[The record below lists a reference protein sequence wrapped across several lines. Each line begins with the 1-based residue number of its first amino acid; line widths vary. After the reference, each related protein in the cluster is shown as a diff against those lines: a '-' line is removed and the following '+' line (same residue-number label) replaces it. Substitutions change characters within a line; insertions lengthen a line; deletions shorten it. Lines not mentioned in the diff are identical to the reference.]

1 VRNPEEQESSG
12 IIDGALSIPLP
23 ELESRIN
30 ELKGKKNIILNC
42 MTGVRA
48 TAAYSVLVKHD
59 IPCYVLKEGTQNVYF
74 RLQRVQEQRSQP
86 DEFQG

>member
-1 VRNPEEQESSG
+1 
-12 IIDGALSIPLP
+12 
-23 ELESRIN
+23 
-30 ELKGKKNIILNC
+30 